1 MELTV
6 YRVGFNGN
14 DETEVDAESAD
25 EALELAKII
34 AKESGLHFALDY
46 IVACPDGGQS
56 YTAFLYLR
64 GEHGVVATDI
74 STHNNKTDAINFAR
88 LAGWDEVVND
98 NTGEVVWRR

>member
-46 IVACPDGGQS
+46 IVACPDEGQS

-74 STHNNKTDAINFAR
+74 STHNSKTDAINFAR